1 MRIDELKA
9 LGVGDVL
16 VSFCRGT
23 SSTLTLNFGLA
34 GQTVPEALSTFDA
47 LEMPDGETVWKSADS
62 YKRVLSLN
70 YAADRYA
77 GTLTLTDRVERLN
90 QCVYA
95 SINKLT
101 GLPDFAVNRDAI
113 QAAKQ
118 GFPASSVLVKTA
130 ATVSAVME
138 YAGVSMTYT
147 APVGVHIVSAGVQS
161 CMSHLN
167 AAHVKLGWAHGE
179 AGSVVLKLNKNAAGY
194 VTGGTIEKDGSKV
207 GDFEGIATV
216 TLANRAGVGCP
227 GAGLRGKY
235 NITVGNLREP
245 GAFCSYISP
254 TVSGGADSGGTP
266 TYTTANARA
275 NKVEVL
281 GLKIP
286 DGWKVENPE
295 MRKTTNQT
303 PGELL
308 KFWGS
313 FPAFKTLAKV
323 SSCVTFGGMWVQP
336 LAAQEAFPADAGDVV
351 APDGDTEA
359 ADTDPPANYLQVTD
373 GDINWS
379 NAYMLYKGSFPAS
392 PHRRDNVSGLKFC
405 KASISQVVVLSS
417 KPAAGAVSAEEL
429 NSFFDGVL
437 TFDGKECRYTEL
449 SLPEVYLINRRR
461 KVYKEG
467 TNTLF
472 DNDPDYESP
481 ADDEDGDSTGGS
493 GELITPADYRSF
505 LEQQIREGDDTYD
518 GTVELVGVDVNPLVF
533 CGSTLSIEGLA
544 DIWQDMKTPIAR
556 VDYSFFTKRL
566 TLTTGSDEAAALS
579 VDELAEIARMQ
590 RQRELGAQANNQPWT
605 QEAVSSEPDEEEEET
620 AEEAPPMIAPQISP
634 AHGATKGGK
643 PREPKTLYADG
654 DKWLISAGSIATPQ
668 GYITFPETDV
678 TALIEAGY
686 MVKAG
691 KKLDRSTGQWVPYV
705 YRKKRKGTT
714 ETPQE

>member
-1 MRIDELKA
+1 MKTDDLRS
-9 LGVGDVL
+9 LGVADVA

-23 SSTLTLNFGLA
+23 SSTLTVSFGL
-34 GQTVPEALSTFDA
+34 GTQVVPEELATLDA
-47 LEMPDGETVWKSADS
+47 VEMPDGEAVWRAEDS
-62 YKRVLSLN
+62 YKRVLALN
-70 YAADRYA
+70 YTADRYA

-101 GLPDFAVNRDAI
+101 GLPDFAVNPEALA
-113 QAAKQ
+113 AAKQ
-118 GFPASSVLVKTA
+118 GFPASSVLVRTA
-130 ATVSAVME
+130 ATVRAVMD

-147 APVGVHIVSAGVQS
+147 APVGTHIVSAGVQS

-167 AAHVKLGWAHGE
+167 AAHVKLGWAHGT
-179 AGSVVLKLNKNAAGY
+179 AGSVVLKLTRNAAGY
-194 VTGGTIEKDGSKV
+194 VTGGVIEKDGSRV
-207 GDFEGIATV
+207 GDFEGIAAV

-227 GAGLRGKY
+227 GAGVRGKY

-254 TVSGGADSGGTP
+254 TVAGGDSGGTP
-266 TYTTANARA
+266 TYAAANARA

-286 DGWKVENPE
+286 EGWKVDAPE
-295 MRKTTNQT
+295 MRKKTNT
-303 PGELL
+303 PPGQLL
-308 KFWGS
+308 KFWGC
-313 FPAFKTLAKV
+313 FPAFKTLSKV
-323 SSCVTFGGMWVQP
+323 GAHVTFGGMWVQP
-336 LAAQEAFPADAGDVV
+336 LAAEEAFPAEETAGGAVD
-351 APDGDTEA
+351 PDGDGEEK
-359 ADTDPPANYLQVTD
+359 DSDPPANYSQAKED
-373 GDINWS
+373 DINWS
-379 NAYMLYKGSFPAS
+379 SAYVLYKGSFPAS
-392 PHRRDNVSGLKFC
+392 PRRRDNVSGLKFC
-405 KASISQVVVLSS
+405 KASVRQVVVLSS
-417 KPAAGAVSAEEL
+417 KPEGVSAEEL
-429 NSFFDGVL
+429 NAFFDGVL
-437 TFDGKECRYTEL
+437 TFDGRECRYTEL

-467 TNTLF
+467 TNSLF
-472 DNDPDYESP
+472 DDDPDYENP
-481 ADDEDGDSTGGS
+481 GTEEPETGEDD
-493 GELITPADYRSF
+493 LITSADYRAF
-505 LEQQIREGDDTYD
+505 LEQQIRGGDNTYD

-533 CGSTLSIEGLA
+533 CGGALSIEGLA
-544 DIWQDMKTPIAR
+544 DIWQEMKTPIAR

-605 QEAVSSEPDEEEEET
+605 QEAVGSDPEPGEEET
-620 AEEAPPMIAPQISP
+620 EEEAPPMIAPQISP

-654 DKWLISAGSIATPQ
+654 DKWLISAGSVATPQ

-678 TALIEAGY
+678 TALIKEGY

-691 KKLDRSTGQWVPYV
+691 KKYDRSTGLWVPYV
-705 YRKKRKGTT
+705 YRKKRKEVT

>member
-1 MRIDELKA
+1 MKIDELKA

-34 GQTVPEALSTFDA
+34 GQTVPAALSTFDA
-47 LEMPDGETVWKSADS
+47 LEMPDGETVWQAADS

-70 YAADRYA
+70 YAANRYA

-95 SINKLT
+95 SINKHT
-101 GLPDFAVNRDAI
+101 GLPDFAVSTDAI

-194 VTGGTIEKDGSKV
+194 VTGGTIEKDGNKV

-254 TVSGGADSGGTP
+254 TVGGADAGTP
-266 TYTTANARA
+266 TYASANARA

-281 GLKIP
+281 GLKVP
-286 DGWKVENPE
+286 TGWKVDSPE
-295 MRKTTNQT
+295 MRKKTNT
-303 PGELL
+303 PPGELL

-323 SSCVTFGGMWVQP
+323 GGCVTFGGMWLQP
-336 LAAQEAFPADAGDVV
+336 LAAEEAFPAEGEEGGVV
-351 APDGDTEA
+351 APDGETEA
-359 ADTDPPANYLQVTD
+359 SENDPPANYLQATEN
-373 GDINWS
+373 DINWS
-379 NAYMLYKGSFPAS
+379 NAYVLYKGSFPAS
-392 PHRRDNVSGLKFC
+392 PHRRENVSGLKFC

-417 KPAAGAVSAEEL
+417 KPEGVSAEEL
-429 NSFFDGVL
+429 DAFFDGVL
-437 TFDGKECRYTEL
+437 TFDGKQCRYTEL

-461 KVYKEG
+461 KLYKEG
-467 TNTLF
+467 TNSLF
-472 DNDPDYESP
+472 ADDPDY
-481 ADDEDGDSTGGS
+481 ADSGTEEEPETGEDDT
-493 GELITPADYRSF
+493 ITSADYKNF
-505 LEQQIREGDDTYD
+505 LSQQIREGDNTYD
-518 GTVELVGVDVNPLVF
+518 GTVELVGVEVNPLVF
-533 CGSTLSIEGLA
+533 CGGTLSIEGLA
-544 DIWQDMKTPIAR
+544 DIWQGMKTPIAR

-566 TLTTGSDEAAALS
+566 TLTTGSDEAAALT

-590 RQRELGAQANNQPWT
+590 RQRDIAGQANNQPWT
-605 QEAVSSEPDEEEEET
+605 QEAVGSDPEEGEEET
-620 AEEAPPMIAPQISP
+620 EEETPPMIAPQIAP

-691 KKLDRSTGQWVPYV
+691 KKYDRSTGQWEPYV
-705 YRKKRKGTT
+705 YRKKRKEAS
-714 ETPQE
+714 ETPQV